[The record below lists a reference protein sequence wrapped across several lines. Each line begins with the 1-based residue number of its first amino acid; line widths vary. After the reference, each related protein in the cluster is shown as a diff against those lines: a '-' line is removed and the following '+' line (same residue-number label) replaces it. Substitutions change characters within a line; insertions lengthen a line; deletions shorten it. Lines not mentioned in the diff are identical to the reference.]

1 MRLDMK
7 KILLLASFILISL
20 MLNNSIAQSLFFCE
34 GVDKEGNVIT
44 PTNSFTISAKGGY
57 LYFLVDLG
65 YEIGTDEVYYE
76 IYRVDSKGKEI
87 YDKTIYKEVD
97 SKSKR
102 FAHQIMFTTPGKYN
116 IYVYKGD
123 GIYLTS
129 NSLRINLK

>member
-1 MRLDMK
+1 MK
-7 KILLLASFILISL
+7 KILLIAFLTLVSILINS
-20 MLNNSIAQSLFFCE
+20 SIAQSLYFCE
-34 GVDKEGNVIT
+34 GVDKDGNAIT

-87 YDKTIYKEVD
+87 YDKTIYKDVD
-97 SKSKR
+97 PKSKK

-129 NSLRINLK
+129 NSLRINQK

>member
-1 MRLDMK
+1 MRLVMK
-7 KILLLASFILISL
+7 KILLIAFLSLVSILINS
-20 MLNNSIAQSLFFCE
+20 SIAQSLYFCE
-34 GVDKEGNVIT
+34 GVDKDGNAIT

-97 SKSKR
+97 PKSKK

-129 NSLRINLK
+129 NSLRINQK

>member
-1 MRLDMK
+1 MK
-7 KILLLASFILISL
+7 KILLLAPFILISL

-34 GVDKEGNVIT
+34 GVDKEGNAIT

>member
-1 MRLDMK
+1 M
-7 KILLLASFILISL
+7 IS
-20 MLNNSIAQSLFFCE
+20 NSIAQSLFFCE
-34 GVDKEGNVIT
+34 GVDKEGNAIT
-44 PTNSFTISAKGGY
+44 VTNSFTITSKGGY

-87 YDKTIYKEVD
+87 YDRTIYKEVEP
-97 SKSKR
+97 KSKK
-102 FAHQIMFTTPGKYN
+102 FAHQIMFTTPGRYN
-116 IYVYKGD
+116 VYVYKGD

>member
-1 MRLDMK
+1 MK

-34 GVDKEGNVIT
+34 GVDKEGNAIT

-97 SKSKR
+97 LKSKR

>member
-1 MRLDMK
+1 MK
-7 KILLLASFILISL
+7 KILLIAFLTLVSILI
-20 MLNNSIAQSLFFCE
+20 NNSIAQSLYFCE
-34 GVDKEGNVIT
+34 GVDKDGNAIT

-97 SKSKR
+97 PKSKK

-129 NSLRINLK
+129 NSLRINQK

>member
-1 MRLDMK
+1 MK
-7 KILLLASFILISL
+7 KILLFTVLLVISILI
-20 MLNNSIAQSLFFCE
+20 NSSMAQSLFFCE
-34 GVDKEGNVIT
+34 GVDKDGNAIT

-87 YDKTIYKEVD
+87 YEKTIYKDVD
-97 SKSKR
+97 PKSKK
-102 FAHQIMFTTPGKYN
+102 FAHQIMFSSPGKYN

>member
-1 MRLDMK
+1 MK
-7 KILLLASFILISL
+7 KILLIAFLTLVSIFI
-20 MLNNSIAQSLFFCE
+20 NNSIAQSLYFCE
-34 GVDKEGNVIT
+34 GVDKDGNAIT

-97 SKSKR
+97 PKSKK

-129 NSLRINLK
+129 NSLRINQK

>member
-1 MRLDMK
+1 MRSIMK
-7 KILLLASFILISL
+7 KILQLTFLFVVFILI
-20 MLNNSIAQSLFFCE
+20 NASIAQSLYFCE
-34 GVDKEGNVIT
+34 GVDKDGNAIT

-87 YDKTIYKEVD
+87 YEKTIYKDVD
-97 SKSKR
+97 PKSKK
-102 FAHQIMFTTPGKYN
+102 FAHQIMFSSPGKYN

-129 NSLRINLK
+129 NTLRINLK

>member
-1 MRLDMK
+1 MK
-7 KILLLASFILISL
+7 KILLLALLFVTFILI
-20 MLNNSIAQSLFFCE
+20 NISIAQSLFFCE
-34 GVDKEGNVIT
+34 GVDKDGNAIT
-44 PTNSFTISAKGGY
+44 PTNLFTISAKGGY

-87 YDKTIYKEVD
+87 YEKTIYKDVD
-97 SKSKR
+97 PKSKK
-102 FAHQIMFTTPGKYN
+102 FAHQIMFSSPGKYN

>member
-1 MRLDMK
+1 MK
-7 KILLLASFILISL
+7 KILLFTLLVFASVLI
-20 MLNNSIAQSLFFCE
+20 NTSIAQSLYFCE
-34 GVDKEGNVIT
+34 GVDKDGNAIT

-87 YDKTIYKEVD
+87 YEKTIYKDVD
-97 SKSKR
+97 PKSKK
-102 FAHQIMFTTPGKYN
+102 FAHQIMFSSPGKYN

>member
-1 MRLDMK
+1 MK

-34 GVDKEGNVIT
+34 GVDKEGNAIT

>member
-1 MRLDMK
+1 MRSIMK
-7 KILLLASFILISL
+7 KILLFTLLVFASVLI
-20 MLNNSIAQSLFFCE
+20 NTSIAQSLYFCE
-34 GVDKEGNVIT
+34 GVDKDGNAIT

-87 YDKTIYKEVD
+87 YEKTIYKDVD
-97 SKSKR
+97 PKSKK
-102 FAHQIMFTTPGKYN
+102 FAHQIMFSSPGKYN

>member
-1 MRLDMK
+1 MRLVMK
-7 KILLLASFILISL
+7 KILLIAFLTLVSILI
-20 MLNNSIAQSLFFCE
+20 NNSIAQSLYFCE
-34 GVDKEGNVIT
+34 GVDKDGNAIT

-97 SKSKR
+97 PKSKK

-129 NSLRINLK
+129 NSLRINQK

>member
-34 GVDKEGNVIT
+34 GVDKEGNAIT

>member
-1 MRLDMK
+1 MK
-7 KILLLASFILISL
+7 KILLFTVLLVISILI
-20 MLNNSIAQSLFFCE
+20 NSSMAQSLFFCE
-34 GVDKEGNVIT
+34 GVDKDGNAIT
-44 PTNSFTISAKGGY
+44 PTNSFTISEKGGY

-87 YDKTIYKEVD
+87 YEKTIYKDVD
-97 SKSKR
+97 PKSKK
-102 FAHQIMFTTPGKYN
+102 FAHQIMFSSPGKYN

>member
-1 MRLDMK
+1 MRLVMK
-7 KILLLASFILISL
+7 KILLIAFLTLVSILINS
-20 MLNNSIAQSLFFCE
+20 SIAQSLYFCE
-34 GVDKEGNVIT
+34 GVDKDGNAIT

-97 SKSKR
+97 PKSKK

-129 NSLRINLK
+129 NSLRINQK

>member
-1 MRLDMK
+1 MK
-7 KILLLASFILISL
+7 KILLIAFLTLVSILINS
-20 MLNNSIAQSLFFCE
+20 SIAQSLYFCE
-34 GVDKEGNVIT
+34 GVDKDGNAIT

-97 SKSKR
+97 PKSKK

-129 NSLRINLK
+129 NSLRINQK

>member
-1 MRLDMK
+1 MK
-7 KILLLASFILISL
+7 KILLIAFLSLVSILINS
-20 MLNNSIAQSLFFCE
+20 SIAQSLYFCE
-34 GVDKEGNVIT
+34 GVDKDGNAIT

-97 SKSKR
+97 PKSKK

-129 NSLRINLK
+129 NSLRINQK

>member
-1 MRLDMK
+1 MK
-7 KILLLASFILISL
+7 KILLITFLTLVSILINS
-20 MLNNSIAQSLFFCE
+20 SIAQSLYFCE
-34 GVDKEGNVIT
+34 GVDKDGNAIT

-97 SKSKR
+97 PKSKK

>member
-1 MRLDMK
+1 MK
-7 KILLLASFILISL
+7 KVFILSL
-20 MLNNSIAQSLFFCE
+20 FLLVALLFNYSSAQSLHFCE
-34 GVDKEGNVIT
+34 GVDKNGNAIT

-65 YEIGTDEVYYE
+65 FEIETDEIYYE

-87 YDKTIYKEVD
+87 YDRTIYKKVD
-97 SKSKR
+97 PDSKR
-102 FAHQIMFTTPGKYN
+102 FAHQIMFTSPGKYN

-129 NSLRINLK
+129 NSLRITQK

>member
-1 MRLDMK
+1 MK